1 MQEDKLKSFLDT
13 VASQTSGSTLRDLK
27 ALSADAGVN
36 AISRIVKTMTKTKY
50 ESGNYEFVDDDGE
63 EKDGSDV
70 SSQLESVILDGN
82 IVLNSTI
89 SFSLLV
95 P

>member
-13 VASQTSGSTLRDLK
+13 VASQSSGSTLRDLK

-36 AISRIVKTMTKTKY
+36 AISRIMKTMTKTKY
-50 ESGNYEFVDDDGE
+50 ESGNYEFVDDGE

>member
-1 MQEDKLKSFLDT
+1 MKSFLDT
-13 VASQTSGSTLRDLK
+13 VASQSSGSTLRDLK

-36 AISRIVKTMTKTKY
+36 AISRIMKTMTKTKY
-50 ESGNYEFVDDDGE
+50 ESGNYEFVDDGE

>member
-36 AISRIVKTMTKTKY
+36 AISRIMKTMTKTKY
-50 ESGNYEFVDDDGE
+50 ESGNYEFVDDGE

-89 SFSLLV
+89 SFSLIV
-95 P
+95 S

>member
-1 MQEDKLKSFLDT
+1 MKSFLDT

-36 AISRIVKTMTKTKY
+36 AISRIMKTMTKTKY
-50 ESGNYEFVDDDGE
+50 ESGNYEFVDDGE

-89 SFSLLV
+89 SFSLIV
-95 P
+95 S

>member
-36 AISRIVKTMTKTKY
+36 AISRIMITMTKTKY
-50 ESGNYEFVDDDGE
+50 ESGNYEFVDDGE

-89 SFSLLV
+89 SFSLIV
-95 P
+95 S

>member
-36 AISRIVKTMTKTKY
+36 AISRIMKTMTKTKY
-50 ESGNYEFVDDDGE
+50 ESGNYEFVDDGE

-82 IVLNSTI
+82 IVLNSPI